1 LEERKEALRRTN
13 DQLRMHANLRFE
25 GGGKDAK
32 VLVEQG
38 YGPATAYEVDDDEF
52 ACYNGKN
59 GGKFW
64 MWYEP
69 LEFQRQLQGMR
80 VSVATC
86 TERQCV
92 DALRWTSHYVGESN
106 EAYRAGLVPYAGPQC
121 FPQLKDPV
129 RLHANSQFV
138 SKKKKK
144 KTDKASAK
152 GSKADGDVDE
162 LEDIAFQLQHCWL
175 RCDKCGARRLV
186 SSECLVVL
194 VRATHHG

>member
-1 LEERKEALRRTN
+1 
-13 DQLRMHANLRFE
+13 MHDFARFE

-59 GGKFW
+59 GGKIW

-92 DALRWTSHYVGESN
+92 DALCKTSDKIGKNCN
-106 EAYRAGLVPYAGPQC
+106 EAYKAGLVQYAGPQC

-129 RLHANSQFV
+129 RLQANSNFV
-138 SKKKKK
+138 S
-144 KTDKASAK
+144 
-152 GSKADGDVDE
+152 
-162 LEDIAFQLQHCWL
+162 
-175 RCDKCGARRLV
+175 
-186 SSECLVVL
+186 
-194 VRATHHG
+194 